1 MLEQIHAAPE
11 DRRSTHIALSVGAIS
26 FGGLAMADALLAHS
40 PAVAALG
47 TVIAAAGAAAL
58 AWVRRTPVRTD

>member
-11 DRRSTHIALSVGAIS
+11 DRRSTHIALSVSAIS

-47 TVIAAAGAAAL
+47 TVIATAGAVAL

>member
-11 DRRSTHIALSVGAIS
+11 DRRSTHIALALGAIS
-26 FGGLAMADALLAHS
+26 FGGLAMADALVAHS

-47 TVIAAAGAAAL
+47 TLIATGGAL
-58 AWVRRTPVRTD
+58 ALGWVRRTPVRTD

>member
-11 DRRSTHIALSVGAIS
+11 DRRSTHTALSLCAIS
-26 FGGLAMADALLAHS
+26 FGGLAMADALVAHS
-40 PAVAALG
+40 PAVAAFG
-47 TVIAAAGAAAL
+47 TLITAAGAVAL